1 MTVAFVLI
9 TVKSGSET
17 IPDVK
22 KKVDEIPEVVEAY
35 AVFGSRDVIAKIET
49 EEMSDLTQ
57 ILQNKIRSIDSVE
70 KTETLTVWDE
80 DFEQ

>member
-57 ILQNKIRSIDSVE
+57 IVQNKIRSIDSVE

>member
-35 AVFGSRDVIAKIET
+35 AVFGSRDVIAKTET

-57 ILQNKIRSIDSVE
+57 IVQNKIRSIDSVE